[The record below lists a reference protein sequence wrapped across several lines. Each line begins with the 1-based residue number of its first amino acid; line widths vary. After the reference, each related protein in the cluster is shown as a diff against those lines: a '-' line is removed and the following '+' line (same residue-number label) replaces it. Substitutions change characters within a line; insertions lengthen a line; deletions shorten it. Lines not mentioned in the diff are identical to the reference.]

1 MKKILMK
8 LTVCMLLFCFIMPVS
23 AAQKEV
29 IKGDTIHLFV
39 GKSKTVSFKKLVK
52 NGGTVKVKVSN
63 KKVVKLEKKKTSVV
77 ITGKRSGTATLTISA
92 GNKKYVCKIKV
103 KKKADKNGDNKTDTK
118 KIALSETDVTMHVG
132 DEKEILVL
140 NYDRIIAEYE
150 DKSLQFDID
159 NANVIK
165 FGKVKEGSAIIKA
178 VGKGKAVLT
187 IKTSKE
193 VFTCN
198 VTVN

>member
-1 MKKILMK
+1 MKKNIII
-8 LTVCMLLFCFIMPVS
+8 VCLLLFCFTLPVS
-23 AAQKEV
+23 AVPKNAEV
-29 IKGDTIHLFV
+29 IKGDTIQLSV
-39 GKSKTVSFKKLVK
+39 GKSKTISFKKFV
-52 NGGTVKVKVSN
+52 NGGTIKVKVSD

-77 ITGKRSGTATLTISA
+77 VTGKRSGTAKLTITSR
-92 GNKKYVCKIKV
+92 KKQYTCKIKV
-103 KKKADKNGDNKTDTK
+103 KKKTDNK
-118 KIALSETDVTMHVG
+118 KIALSDTDVIMQVG
-132 DEKEILVL
+132 EEKEIQVL

-165 FGKVKEGSAIIKA
+165 FGKVKEGTAVIKA
-178 VGKGKAVLT
+178 VGKGEALLT

>member
-1 MKKILMK
+1 MKKNLII
-8 LTVCMLLFCFIMPVS
+8 VCLLLFCFTVPAS
-23 AAQKEV
+23 AAQKNVEV
-29 IKGDTIHLFV
+29 IKGDTIQLSV
-39 GKSKTVSFKKLVK
+39 GKSKKISFKKLVK
-52 NGGTVKVKVSN
+52 NGGTVKVKVSD
-63 KKVVKLEKKKTSVV
+63 KKIVKLEKKKTSVV
-77 ITGKRSGTATLTISA
+77 VTGKRSGTAKLTITS
-92 GNKKYVCKIKV
+92 GKKQYTCKIKV
-103 KKKADKNGDNKTDTK
+103 KKKTDNK
-118 KIALSETDVTMHVG
+118 KIALSDTDVIMHVG
-132 DEKEILVL
+132 EEKEIQVL

-165 FGKVKEGSAIIKA
+165 FGKVKEGTAVIKA
-178 VGKGKAVLT
+178 VGKGESILT